1 MRSRPAAILV
11 VLLACGAL
19 AAPSRGA
26 TTSAC
31 LRGVGAR
38 IARTLGVRPAAVTAR
53 LGEGGNGMPQCRF
66 RVRRARAGGPR
77 DAVAVTVNVDSA
89 PQAGWRLMRTVVEAQ
104 QLWGGVTPAGK
115 KQPIG
120 ISGLGPYASW
130 FPELDALM
138 ANNRDRRELLTATVV
153 WRHARQ
159 AEMIRVARAA
169 IMPYRRVR

>member
-1 MRSRPAAILV
+1 MRLRPAAILV
-11 VLLACGAL
+11 VLLAGGAL
-19 AAPSRGA
+19 AAPGRGA

-31 LRGVGAR
+31 LPRAGAG
-38 IARTLGVRPAAVTAR
+38 IAAALGVRRAAVTAR
-53 LGEGGNGMPQCRF
+53 LGEGGNGMPQCEF

-77 DAVAVTVNVDSA
+77 EAVTVTVNVDSA

-138 ANNRDRRELLTATVV
+138 ANNRDRRELLTASVV
-153 WRHARQ
+153 WHHARQ
-159 AEMIRVARAA
+159 AQMVRVARAA
-169 IMPYRRVR
+169 IIPYRRLR